1 MFSNIL
7 ILYLRWLS
15 IKFNHKEKGCRLKVE
30 GDGRYKCTSVR
41 VSIQSHTRLQQSV
54 IFIRQ
59 WDYWRLILEALSWSG
74 FWITHS
80 SDTSSRFTSTQIIRW
95 WVCSNYIFTQHVES
109 RRGKFGLSSM
119 AFWFGIF
126 SKNLQSCQDYTV
138 INI

>member
-59 WDYWRLILEALSWSG
+59 WDYWRLILKTPNWSG
-74 FWITHS
+74 FWITQFKHFFHMHK
-80 SDTSSRFTSTQIIRW
+80 DPNHKVMGMWLLFLCTTCLEKKKEVWFIVNGIPILRICIHVRII
-95 WVCSNYIFTQHVES
+95 
-109 RRGKFGLSSM
+109 LS
-119 AFWFGIF
+119 
-126 SKNLQSCQDYTV
+126 
-138 INI
+138 